1 MMKDFTPRHVVAR
14 ELKAW
19 IHDPAE
25 LALLD
30 VREHGQFGENHLFFA
45 VPMPYSELELH
56 IARLVPRAGTR
67 TVVYGDTA
75 NEPPVL
81 DAAQAPARPG
91 YSREHVTLGG
101 IQAGRDAGY
110 ATFPGAN
117 RPRNTPR
124 PRTQQT
130 TGN

>member
-45 VPMPYSELELH
+45 VPLPYSELELH
-56 IARLVPRAGTR
+56 IARLVPR
-67 TVVYGDTA
+67 
-75 NEPPVL
+75 
-81 DAAQAPARPG
+81 
-91 YSREHVTLGG
+91 
-101 IQAGRDAGY
+101 
-110 ATFPGAN
+110 
-117 RPRNTPR
+117 
-124 PRTQQT
+124 PRTSRSEEHTSELPVTNAHLVCRLLLAKKKINQ
-130 TGN
+130 NLK

>member
-45 VPMPYSELELH
+45 VPLPYSELELH
-56 IARLVPRAGTR
+56 IARLVPPAGTR
-67 TVVYGDTA
+67 TVVYGAAAT
-75 NEPPVL
+75 EPAVL
-81 DAAQAPARPG
+81 AAAQALDRRG
-91 YSREHVTLGG
+91 YSRVHGMPGG
-101 IQAGRDAGY
+101 LKTWRGARA
-110 ATFPGAN
+110 ATFTGGKLPPKHD
-117 RPRNTPR
+117 REPQR
-124 PRTQQT
+124 QT
-130 TGN
+130 NQN